1 MTIIS
6 ELHQDVGKL
15 QGTVNAL
22 QAEVTKLRVEVAQL
36 TAILNQ
42 GRGAKAAFLVGYAVL
57 TMVGG
62 LLAYFGIKLS
72 APH

>member
-1 MTIIS
+1 MS
-6 ELHQDVGKL
+6 DASDLHLDVGRL
-15 QGTVNAL
+15 QGTVVAL
-22 QAEVTKLRVEVAQL
+22 QGEVTKLRHEVAQL

-42 GRGAKAAFLVGYAVL
+42 GRGARAAFLVGYAML
-57 TMVGG
+57 TLIGG